1 MKEYKA
7 SSVTVLQVH
16 QRYKASSVIG
26 IQLNLLAPHRG
37 GIELHF
43 VENKYVKKTAFTEGE

>member
-7 SSVTVLQVH
+7 SSVTVPQVTSTLQG
-16 QRYKASSVIG
+16 KASSVTG
-26 IQLNLLAPHRG
+26 DQVNLLAPHRG

-43 VENKYVKKTAFTEGE
+43 VENI